1 MKRRFTILT
10 AAFMLL
16 AFLAIPMGMMG
27 QTRDVESFTFS
38 ELGYANGDEVTTVE
52 GDNVT
57 LTFDQGEGT
66 NPPKYYT
73 TGAGVRMYTNNTLDV
88 VLNDQSSDVRITA
101 ISFTFA
107 GTYSGSLQNWTGDE
121 TSVSF
126 TNTGSQARIQ
136 VIEVTFSDGGTP
148 TPTTYTVTYDCN
160 GGTSGCPENVT
171 GIEAGTTI
179 TLANAPTKTDYDF
192 AGWNDGNNTYDEGDE
207 YTVNGNVTFTAQW
220 TENIIPVPGITD
232 VLNYYFTGISGTSY
246 ADWSDKTGSSG
257 AVYAGNSGGQYSSIQ
272 LRSSNNNSGIVTTT
286 TAGNV
291 TRVSVTW
298 NSNTQNGRT
307 LNVYGKNSPYTDA
320 TDLFGS
326 NAGTLIGTIVCGTS
340 TELVISDSYKH
351 IGLRSASGA
360 MYLTEIQITWANT
373 SVIATPT
380 IAPESGTIFGD
391 EGLTVTIS
399 CETQGVDI
407 FYTLD
412 GSDPDDGSTPYNG
425 PINLTETTTV
435 KAIAYD
441 SDDNT
446 SNVASATYI
455 YVDPNAPGTQN
466 NPFTVAQA
474 IENTP
479 SSGTTD
485 NVYIRGIVSSF
496 YNTNIM
502 GDGNNYRYYISDDGT
517 TTTQLLVYKGKGLD
531 QTTFANVDDLL
542 VGDEVVIYGKLTM
555 YQNAPE
561 IASGNYLTSWVRP
574 THNVATPTFSP
585 EAGNYTE
592 AQTVTINCDTD
603 GATIYYTTDGTTPTN
618 EKTQYN
624 GPITVSTATT
634 IKAIAYVDD
643 ETSFVAVATYH
654 INSQANPYT
663 VTQALSFY
671 EYPANGI
678 YVQGI
683 VSTAPTATPT
693 SDGELTY
700 YISVDGNTNNQLEIY
715 KGKGMDN
722 VAFTTQNDIQVGD
735 IVTVYGN
742 VVVYNGTKEF
752 AQGNY
757 LVSFEHPENPNGLH
771 WTVNNQGCAE
781 PRTYITGVLTIDGVE
796 VYNGEGMQD
805 AGGGNLEIGVFDQD
819 GICRGAKKPLWRSRS
834 SQWIYSIQLYGNEG
848 MYYPTFKVYDHD
860 TDTELNLVLN
870 IGEIIVWSPT
880 FRYGSVNNPYPINF
894 TYVYTLD
901 INGYT
906 EGSNGGYYLIASP
919 VNVNPENVEGMTTGN
934 FDLYYFDEAQDNEW
948 INYKGENGNFNLVP
962 GKGYLYAKQATTE
975 GEIFHFELTGAPYD
989 GDGTI
994 ELNYTEGGDFP
1005 GWNLVGNPYNEEAGL
1020 NLPFYRMNTEGTELE
1035 PVSQGTVNP
1044 MEGVFV
1050 IAQTDPETGD
1060 INNAQFTAGMGSNS
1074 GEDKLVLNVSRNR
1087 GNVVDRA
1094 IVRFGQ
1100 GGVLPK
1106 FQLNEN
1112 STKLYIVEGENE
1124 YAVVRSANEG
1134 EMPVSFKASE
1144 NGNYTLSVNAENVE
1158 MEYLH
1163 LIDNMTGTDVDLL
1176 ATPSYSFEAR
1186 TNDYESRFR
1195 LVFSG
1200 NTNVGSSTSSE
1211 TFAFFNGNSWVINNE
1226 GEATLQVID
1235 IMGRVLS
1242 NEQINGSYNNSL
1254 NLSAGVYVLRLSN
1267 GNTVKTQK
1275 VVVD

>member
-10 AAFMLL
+10 AAFALL
-16 AFLAIPMGMMG
+16 AILAIPMGMIG
-27 QTRDVESFTFS
+27 QTREVESFTFS
-38 ELGYANGDEVTTVE
+38 ELGYANGDDVTTVE

-57 LTFDQGEGT
+57 LTFAQSEGT

-73 TGAGVRMYTNNTLDV
+73 TGAGVRMYANNTLEV
-88 VLNDQSSDVRITA
+88 ALNNQTSDAIITA

-107 GTYSGSLQNWTGDE
+107 GNYTGSLQNWTGAE

-160 GGTSGCPENVT
+160 GGTNGCPENVT
-171 GIEAGTTI
+171 DIEAGTTI
-179 TLANAPTKTDYDF
+179 ILANAPTKMDYDF
-192 AGWNDGNNTYDEGDE
+192 AGWNDGNDTYDEGDE

-220 TENIIPVPGITD
+220 TENITPIPGITD
-232 VLNYYFTGISGTSY
+232 VLNYNFTGISGTSY
-246 ADWSDKTGSSG
+246 ANWSGKTGSSG

-291 TRVSVTW
+291 TRVSVIW

-603 GATIYYTTDGTTPTN
+603 GATIYYTTDGTTPSN

-678 YVQGI
+678 YVHGI
-683 VSTAPTATPT
+683 VSTAPTAAPT

-735 IVTVYGN
+735 IVTIYGN

-757 LVSFEHPENPNGLH
+757 LVSFEHPENPDGLH

-781 PRTYITGVLTIDGVE
+781 LKTFITGVLTIDGVE

-819 GICRGAKKPLWRSRS
+819 GICRGAKKPLWRSNS
-834 SQWIYSIQLYGNEG
+834 SRWIYLIQLYGNEG

-870 IGEIIVWSPT
+870 IGEIIVWSPA

-919 VNVNPENVEGMTTGN
+919 VTVDPEEVEGMTTDD
-934 FDLYYFDEAQDNEW
+934 FDLYYFDEAEDNEW
-948 INYKGENGNFNLVP
+948 RNYEAHPFNLVP
-962 GKGYLYAKQATTE
+962 GKGYLYAKKATNE
-975 GEIFHFELTGAPYD
+975 NPSYSFELTGIPYNNEP
-989 GDGTI
+989 I
-994 ELNYTEGGDFP
+994 ILSKSENVDFP
-1005 GWNLVGNPYNEEAGL
+1005 GWNLVGNPFGETAYIDRD
-1020 NLPFYRMNTEGTELE
+1020 FYVMKDDGTEIITGE
-1035 PVSQGTVNP
+1035 GNEIGVMQGI
-1044 MEGVFV
+1044 FV
-1050 IAQTDPETGD
+1050 IATEDGEEMTFSTEAPST
-1060 INNAQFTAGMGSNS
+1060 MG
-1074 GEDKLVLNVSRNR
+1074 EKLVMNVSRNR

-1163 LIDNMTGTDVDLL
+1163 LIDNMTGADVDLL

-1186 TNDYESRFR
+1186 TNDYASRFR
-1195 LVFSG
+1195 LVFNANISV
-1200 NTNVGSSTSSE
+1200 NEQNSE
-1211 TFAFFNGNSWVINNE
+1211 AFAFFNGSNLVINNE

-1235 IMGRVLS
+1235 MMGRMIS
-1242 NEQINGSYNNSL
+1242 SEQIQGSYNNSL

-1275 VVVD
+1275 IVID